1 MSPTDTSARL
11 ELTPLQ
17 RQALVERLRQVRERD
32 RTTATA
38 PVASPLVRLGGSR
51 GSRTPFFCVHAIGG
65 AVFSYVELAQSLGL
79 EQPFYALQARGL
91 DGRGEPFEDLEDMA
105 AEYVRAIRTAQPEG
119 PYRLGGWS
127 FGGAVAFE
135 MTRQLRAEGARVD
148 LLALLDSW
156 SPHLSG
162 AAEVSEAEVRDIV
175 ERDLGPV
182 ARSIAPEQRERL
194 LAVYRA
200 HLRALHRY
208 RPEPW
213 LDESVF
219 VTLFRAKPA
228 PGLPDTPANGWDGL
242 ILGDIEVCPTPGD
255 HYSMLAKPQVS
266 VLAERLAIRIGG

>member
-32 RTTATA
+32 RTTTA
-38 PVASPLVRLGGSR
+38 SAASPLVRLGGAR
-51 GSRTPFFCVHAIGG
+51 GSHTPFFCVHAIGG
-65 AVFSYVELAQSLGL
+65 AVFSYVELAQSLGT

-91 DGRGEPFEDLEDMA
+91 DGRGEPFADLEEMA
-105 AEYVRAIRTAQPEG
+105 AEYVRAIRTVQPKG

-135 MTRQLRAEGARVD
+135 MARQLRAEGARVD
-148 LLALLDSW
+148 FLALLDSW
-156 SPHLSG
+156 SPQLSD
-162 AAEVSEAEVRDIV
+162 ATEVTEAEVRDIV
-175 ERDLGPV
+175 ERDLGPT
-182 ARSIAPEQRERL
+182 AHSIALEQRERL

-219 VTLFRAKPA
+219 VTLFRAEPA
-228 PGLPDTPANGWDGL
+228 PGLPEAPANGWNGL
-242 ILGDIEVCPTPGD
+242 ILGDIEICPIPGD

-266 VLAERLAIRIGG
+266 VLAERLATRLGG